1 MTHWMKWSLG
11 FIAASLLSGCGILA
25 VGAVTGTTTIMADRR
40 SPGVQAID
48 LGIQLEAAN
57 HLAKRYGD
65 NAHITVT
72 SFNQKVLLTGEAKD
86 AEIKG
91 GAGAYV
97 QSLKNVRSV
106 FNEIVIGP
114 NSSFSARASDTYL
127 ASRIKTQMI
136 FTNDLP
142 SNSMNI
148 VVEAGNVYLM
158 GILTKEEAE
167 RAKKVASN
175 TSGVKQVFVFF
186 DIISNAEKLRL
197 EQQGK
202 AETSQPDTN
211 VNN

>member
-1 MTHWMKWSLG
+1 MTSMMKWSLG
-11 FIAASLLSGCGILA
+11 LIATTLLSGCGILA
-25 VGAVTGTTTIMADRR
+25 VGAVTGTTTILADRR

-48 LGIQLEAAN
+48 LGIQLEAGN
-57 HLAKRYGD
+57 HLVKRYGD

-86 AEIKG
+86 ADIKG
-91 GAGAYV
+91 AAGAYV
-97 QSLKNVRSV
+97 KELKNVRSV
-106 FNEIVIGP
+106 LNEIAIGP
-114 NSSFSARASDTYL
+114 NSSFTARANDTYL
-127 ASRIKTQMI
+127 ASRIKTQMV

-197 EQQGK
+197 EKQGK

>member
-1 MTHWMKWSLG
+1 MKWSLG
-11 FIAASLLSGCGILA
+11 FMAATLLSGCGILA
-25 VGAVTGTTTIMADRR
+25 VGAVTGTTTILADRR

-48 LGIQLEAAN
+48 VGIQLEAGN
-57 HLAKRYGD
+57 HLIKRYGD

-72 SFNQKVLLTGEAKD
+72 SFNQKALLTGEAKD
-86 AEIKG
+86 ADIKG

-97 QSLKNVRSV
+97 KELKNVRSV
-106 FNEIVIGP
+106 FNEIIIGP
-114 NSSFSARASDTYL
+114 NSSFTARANDTYL
-127 ASRIKTQMI
+127 ASRIKTQMV

-148 VVEAGNVYLM
+148 VVEASNVYLM
-158 GILTKEEAE
+158 GILTNEEAE

-175 TSGVKQVFVFF
+175 TSGVKQVFVYF

-202 AETSQPDTN
+202 AEASQPDRN

>member
-1 MTHWMKWSLG
+1 MTRLMRWSLG
-11 FIAASLLSGCGILA
+11 FLAASLLGGCGILA
-25 VGAVTGTTTIMADRR
+25 VGAVTGTSTILADRR
-40 SPGVQAID
+40 SAGVQAID
-48 LGIQLEAAN
+48 LGIQLEAGN
-57 HLAKRYGD
+57 HLIKRYGD

-72 SFNQKVLLTGEAKD
+72 AFNQKVLLTGEAKD
-86 AEIKG
+86 ADVKG

-106 FNEIVIGP
+106 FNETIIGP
-114 NSSFSARASDTYL
+114 NSSFTARANDTYL

-136 FTNDLP
+136 FTNELP

-158 GILTKEEAE
+158 GILTKAEAE

-186 DIISNAEKLRL
+186 DIISDAEKARL

-202 AETSQPDTN
+202 ADASQPNTN

>member
-1 MTHWMKWSLG
+1 MTRLMKWSLG
-11 FIAASLLSGCGILA
+11 LIAASLLSGCGILA

-114 NSSFSARASDTYL
+114 NSSFTARASDTYL
-127 ASRIKTQMI
+127 SSRIKTQMI

-167 RAKKVASN
+167 RAKKVASM

-202 AETSQPDTN
+202 ADTSQPDTN

>member
-1 MTHWMKWSLG
+1 MTRWMKWFLAL
-11 FIAASLLSGCGILA
+11 IATTLLSGCGILA
-25 VGAVTGTTTIMADRR
+25 VGAVTGTTTILADRR

-48 LGIQLEAAN
+48 IGIQLEAGN
-57 HLAKRYGD
+57 QLIKRYGD

-86 AEIKG
+86 ADIKG
-91 GAGAYV
+91 GAGAYLKE
-97 QSLKNVRSV
+97 LKNVRSS

-114 NSSFSARASDTYL
+114 NSSFTARASDTYL

-136 FTNDLP
+136 FTSDLP

-158 GILTKEEAE
+158 GILTKAE
-167 RAKKVASN
+167 SDRAKKIASN

-186 DIISNAEKLRL
+186 DIISEAEKLRL
-197 EQQGK
+197 EKQGK
-202 AETSQPDTN
+202 ADTSQPDTN

>member
-1 MTHWMKWSLG
+1 MTRLMKWSLG
-11 FIAASLLSGCGILA
+11 LIATTLLSGCGILA
-25 VGAVTGTTTIMADRR
+25 VGAVTGTTTILADRR

-48 LGIQLEAAN
+48 LGIQLEAGN
-57 HLAKRYGD
+57 YLAKRYGD

-86 AEIKG
+86 VDIKD
-91 GAGAYV
+91 GAGTYV
-97 QSLKNVRSV
+97 QSLKNVRSA

-114 NSSFSARASDTYL
+114 NSTFTARASDTYL

-197 EQQGK
+197 EKQGK

>member
-1 MTHWMKWSLG
+1 MTRWMKWSL
-11 FIAASLLSGCGILA
+11 ALTTTMQLSGCGILA
-25 VGAVTGTTTIMADRR
+25 VGAVTGTTTILADRR

-48 LGIQLEAAN
+48 VGIQLEAGN
-57 HLAKRYGD
+57 QLIKRYGD

-86 AEIKG
+86 TDIKG
-91 GAGAYV
+91 GAAVYLKE
-97 QSLKNVRSV
+97 LKNVRSV
-106 FNEIVIGP
+106 FNEIAIGP
-114 NSSFSARASDTYL
+114 NSTFTARASDTYL

-158 GILTKEEAE
+158 GILTKAESE

-186 DIISNAEKLRL
+186 DIISEAEKLRL
-197 EQQGK
+197 EKQGK
-202 AETSQPDTN
+202 ADTSQPDTS

>member
-1 MTHWMKWSLG
+1 MMHWMKWSLG

-48 LGIQLEAAN
+48 LWIQLEAAN

-97 QSLKNVRSV
+97 QSLKNVRTV

-114 NSSFSARASDTYL
+114 NSSFTARASDAYL

-148 VVEAGNVYLM
+148 VVEAGNVYLI

-167 RAKKVASN
+167 RAKKVASM

>member
-1 MTHWMKWSLG
+1 MTRWMKWSL
-11 FIAASLLSGCGILA
+11 ALTATTLLSGCGILA
-25 VGAVTGTTTIMADRR
+25 VGAVTGTATILADRR

-48 LGIQLEAAN
+48 LGIQLETGN
-57 HLAKRYGD
+57 QLVKRYGD
-65 NAHITVT
+65 NVHITVT

-86 AEIKG
+86 ADIKG
-91 GAGAYV
+91 GAGAYTKE
-97 QSLKNVRSV
+97 LKNVRSI

-114 NSSFSARASDTYL
+114 NSTFAARASDTFL

-136 FTNDLP
+136 FTNSLP

-158 GILTKEEAE
+158 GILTKAE
-167 RAKKVASN
+167 SELAKKVASN

-186 DIISNAEKLRL
+186 DIISEAEKLRL
-197 EQQGK
+197 EKQGK
-202 AETSQPDTN
+202 AEASQPDTN

>member
-1 MTHWMKWSLG
+1 MHWMKWSLG

-48 LGIQLEAAN
+48 LWIQLEAAN

-97 QSLKNVRSV
+97 QSLKNVRTV

-114 NSSFSARASDTYL
+114 NSSFTARASDAYL

-148 VVEAGNVYLM
+148 VVEAGNVYLI

-167 RAKKVASN
+167 RAKKVASM

>member
-1 MTHWMKWSLG
+1 MTSMMKWSLG
-11 FIAASLLSGCGILA
+11 FMAATLLSGCGILA
-25 VGAVTGTTTIMADRR
+25 VGAVTGTTTILADRW

-48 LGIQLEAAN
+48 VGIQLEAGN
-57 HLAKRYGD
+57 HLIKRYGD

-72 SFNQKVLLTGEAKD
+72 SFNQKALLTGEAKD
-86 AEIKG
+86 EDIKG

-97 QSLKNVRSV
+97 KELKNVRSV
-106 FNEIVIGP
+106 FNEIIIGP
-114 NSSFSARASDTYL
+114 NSSFTARANDTYL
-127 ASRIKTQMI
+127 ASRIKTQMV

-148 VVEAGNVYLM
+148 VVEASNVYLM
-158 GILTKEEAE
+158 GILTNEEAE

-175 TSGVKQVFVFF
+175 TSGVKQVFVYF

-202 AETSQPDTN
+202 AEASQPDRN

>member
-1 MTHWMKWSLG
+1 MTSMMKWTLG
-11 FIAASLLSGCGILA
+11 FMAATLLSGCGILA
-25 VGAVTGTTTIMADRR
+25 VGAVTGTTTILADRR

-48 LGIQLEAAN
+48 LGVQLEAGN
-57 HLAKRYGD
+57 HLIKRYGD

-86 AEIKG
+86 ADIKG
-91 GAGAYV
+91 GAGSYV
-97 QSLKNVRSV
+97 KELKNVRSV
-106 FNEIVIGP
+106 FNEIIIGP
-114 NSSFSARASDTYL
+114 NSSFTARANDTYL
-127 ASRIKTQMI
+127 ASRIKTQMV

-148 VVEAGNVYLM
+148 VVEASNVYLM

-175 TSGVKQVFVFF
+175 TSGVKQVFVYF

-202 AETSQPDTN
+202 AEASQPDRN

>member
-1 MTHWMKWSLG
+1 MTRLMRWSLG
-11 FIAASLLSGCGILA
+11 FMTVTLFSGCGILA
-25 VGAVTGTTTIMADRR
+25 VGAVTGTTTVLADRR

-48 LGIQLEAAN
+48 LGIQLEAGN
-57 HLAKRYGD
+57 QLVKRYGD

-86 AEIKG
+86 ADIKG
-91 GAGAYV
+91 GAGAYLKE
-97 QSLKNVRSV
+97 LKNVRSV

-114 NSSFSARASDTYL
+114 NSAFTARANDTYL

-136 FTNDLP
+136 FTSDLP

-148 VVEAGNVYLM
+148 VVEASNVYLM
-158 GILTKEEAE
+158 GILTKAEAE

-186 DIISNAEKLRL
+186 DIISDAEKTRL

-202 AETSQPDTN
+202 ADTSQSNTN

>member
-1 MTHWMKWSLG
+1 MTRWMKWSLA
-11 FIAASLLSGCGILA
+11 FTTTALISGCGILA
-25 VGAVTGTTTIMADRR
+25 VGAVTGTSTILADRR

-48 LGIQLEAAN
+48 VGIQLEAGN

-86 AEIKG
+86 VDMKS
-91 GAGAYV
+91 GAGTYV
-97 QSLKNVRSV
+97 QSLKNVRSA

-114 NSSFSARASDTYL
+114 NSSFTARANDTYL

-158 GILTKEEAE
+158 GILTREEAE

-175 TSGVKQVFVFF
+175 TSGVKQVVAFF

-197 EQQGK
+197 EKQGK
-202 AETSQPDTN
+202 ADTSQPDAN
-211 VNN
+211 ANK